1 MRTIN
6 YNKTISKRFV
16 KNLQSVLVFIFIIFN
31 TFSFGQS
38 SSNEVDNDSL
48 EISLGVFIPKSVEE
62 IPDAATDFL
71 RNKLQQLITK
81 NGVVDDE
88 LDAKFFL
95 QAKINVSEK
104 NIIAGPPMIQQ
115 YNLDISFFIS
125 AGKNNREFSYYVINV
140 IGVGVNENKAYL
152 DAFKKID
159 IDDTKMKEFL
169 VKGKLK
175 IIDYYNSNCTNII
188 KTAQASA
195 LAMNYGAG
203 IEQLLAVPSVCKPC
217 FDSCLTAAEP
227 MFKYYID
234 QQCGIKLMEA
244 RSAWNANQNQ
254 EGAVNAGKN
263 LAEIDPSA
271 NCFDNAL
278 ELNKEISKR
287 MTELGNKD
295 WDYNLI
301 FSKVILADKN
311 KLITKE
317 KTLENELGEEIKVET
332 KSNDDKNLT
341 RGNTDPLKDLNIS
354 KTNKPI
360 NPGNYCALIIG
371 IDNYKGIYKQLNN
384 AVNDAKAFEST
395 LKGKYK
401 VNKTYTIYNEKA
413 TRANLFKI
421 FEKLSDS
428 LKSTDNLIIYYSGH
442 GEKKKNLNKAFWVP
456 IDAQTGSVSE
466 LISSTEIQSFLGAM
480 KTKHTLLISDACFSG
495 DIFRGNSI
503 AAPFE
508 ASDKYYANAY
518 IKNSRQ
524 ALTSG
529 GDEPVMDGGKDG
541 HSVFAYYLLKTLES
555 NQNKYLD
562 ISQVYNNI
570 KIPVINNSDQTPRLD
585 PIKNTGDEGGQF
597 IFLKK

>member
-1 MRTIN
+1 LRTIN
-6 YNKTISKRFV
+6 YIKTFSKRFV
-16 KNLQSVLVFIFIIFN
+16 KNLQSVLVFIFLVVG
-31 TFSFGQS
+31 TSSFCQS
-38 SSNEVDNDSL
+38 SLNEVDNDSL
-48 EISLGVFIPKSVEE
+48 GISLGVFIPKSVEE
-62 IPDAATDFL
+62 IPDIAADY
-71 RNKLQQLITK
+71 LQNRLHQFVTK
-81 NGVVDDE
+81 NGVADDE
-88 LDAKFFL
+88 HDAKFFL
-95 QAKINVSEK
+95 QAKVNVSEK
-104 NIIAGPPMIQQ
+104 QTIAGPPMMQQ
-115 YNLDISFFIS
+115 YHLDISFFIS
-125 AGKNNREFSYYVINV
+125 AGKNNREFYYYVINV

-159 IDDTKMKEFL
+159 IDDIKMKEFL
-169 VKGKLK
+169 VVGKLK

-188 KTAQASA
+188 KSAQASA
-195 LAMNYGAG
+195 LAMNFGAG
-203 IEQLLAVPSVCKPC
+203 IEQLLSVPSICKPC
-217 FDSCLTAAEP
+217 YDSCLTAAEP

-244 RSAWNANQNQ
+244 RSAWNASQNQ
-254 EGAVNAGKN
+254 EGAVNAGKI

-271 NCFDNAL
+271 NCFDNVL
-278 ELNKEISKR
+278 SLNKEISKR

-301 FSKVILADKN
+301 FSKVILSKN
-311 KLITKE
+311 NNQTSNEE
-317 KTLENELGEEIKVET
+317 KTETEENEEIKGET
-332 KSNDDKNLT
+332 TNDDKNLT

-401 VNKTYTIYNEKA
+401 INKTYTIYNEKA
-413 TRANLFKI
+413 TRANLFKV
-421 FEKLSDS
+421 FEKLADS
-428 LKSTDNLIIYYSGH
+428 LKSNDNLIIYYSGH

-456 IDAQTGSVSE
+456 IDAQTGAVSE
-466 LISSTEIQSFLGAM
+466 LISSTEIQGFLGAM

-508 ASDKYYANAY
+508 TSDKYYANAY

-541 HSVFAYYLLKTLES
+541 HSVFAYYLLKTLET
-555 NQNKYLD
+555 NENKYLD

>member
-1 MRTIN
+1 M
-6 YNKTISKRFV
+6 
-16 KNLQSVLVFIFIIFN
+16 NLQSVLVLVFFIL
-31 TFSFGQS
+31 TPYCYGQE
-38 SSNEVDNDSL
+38 SNNEIDNDTL
-48 EISLGVFIPKSVEE
+48 GISLGVFIPKSVEE
-62 IPDAATDFL
+62 IPDIAADY
-71 RNKLQQLITK
+71 LQNRLNQFITK
-81 NGVVDDE
+81 HGVADDE
-88 LDAKFFL
+88 HDAKFFL
-95 QAKINVSEK
+95 QSKINVSSKE
-104 NIIAGPPMIQQ
+104 NIAGPPMMHK
-115 YNLDISFFIS
+115 YNLDITFYIS
-125 AGKNNREFSYYVINV
+125 AGKSNKEFSSYFISVV
-140 IGVGVNENKAYL
+140 GVGSNETKAYL
-152 DAFKKID
+152 EAFKKIN
-159 IDDTKMKEFL
+159 IDDIKMKEFL
-169 VKGKLK
+169 VDGKLK

-188 KTAQASA
+188 KSAKAAA
-195 LAMNYGAG
+195 LASNYADG
-203 IEQLLAVPSVCKPC
+203 IVQLLSVPSVCKTC

-227 MFKYYID
+227 MFKYFID

-244 RSAWNANQNQ
+244 QSAWNANQNQ
-254 EGAVNAGKN
+254 EGAVNAGKI

-271 NCFDNAL
+271 NCFNNAL
-278 ELNKEISKR
+278 ALNKEISKR
-287 MTELGNKD
+287 MTELGNKE

-301 FSKVILADKN
+301 FSNVILGDKDKSN
-311 KLITKE
+311 KMDEYTVTE
-317 KTLENELGEEIKVET
+317 ENEGNKVET
-332 KSNDDKNLT
+332 KPNDNKIIT

-371 IDNYKGIYKQLNN
+371 IDNYKGNYKQLNN
-384 AVNDAKAFEST
+384 AVNDAKAFENT

-401 VNKTYTIYNEKA
+401 INKTYTIYNEKA
-413 TRANLFKI
+413 TRVNLFKI
-421 FEKLSDS
+421 FEKLADS

-456 IDAQTGSVSE
+456 ADAQTGSVAE

-518 IKNSRQ
+518 VKNSRQ

-541 HSVFAYYLLKTLES
+541 HSVFAYYLLKTLET

-562 ISQVYNNI
+562 ISQLYNNI